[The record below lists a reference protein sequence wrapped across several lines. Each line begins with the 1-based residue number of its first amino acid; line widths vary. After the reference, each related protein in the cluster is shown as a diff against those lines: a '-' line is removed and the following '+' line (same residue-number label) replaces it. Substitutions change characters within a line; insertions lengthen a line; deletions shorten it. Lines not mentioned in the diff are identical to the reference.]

1 MTLKSR
7 VKHLIN
13 KDRAAESQIWN
24 RIFLTSRDPNAW
36 DAAELAMM
44 VDTRNYES
52 NNRWQQAHAIQQ
64 LSADTISRT
73 EELLQRLASCLR
85 RGDWSGHPREEVGLP
100 EQDSS

>member
-13 KDRAAESQIWN
+13 KDRLASARIWEGQN
-24 RIFLTSRDPNAW
+24 
-36 DAAELAMM
+36 
-44 VDTRNYES
+44 ES

-73 EELLQRLASCLR
+73 EELLQRLGSCLR
-85 RGDWSGHPREEVGLP
+85 RGNWSGHLREEVGLP